1 MTDAFISAVSRS
13 THRVV
18 CSCQTHHTIVTQL
31 LQSSV
36 RLLDCPWLQQ
46 QHRGQ
51 VETCI
56 KTLAMTGYP
65 ITLPRTHTHTL
76 LSAVMT
82 VSLSSAAKSRSISLP
97 LDLEAQISSMLSTS
111 ALNSLSRNNPSYRST
126 SRSTRPVASTNPWDY
141 KNIIE
146 KLQVHAVSQRHQTQ
160 PGFLRTTE
168 STMINNIIRQL
179 RLIATFFNMSYVMKR
194 QTHI

>member
-1 MTDAFISAVSRS
+1 MHLWPSP
-13 THRVV
+13 V
-18 CSCQTHHTIVTQL
+18 CRLTPHIVCFCQTHHTIVTQL

-56 KTLAMTGYP
+56 KTLAMTG
-65 ITLPRTHTHTL
+65 LPVSLPHTCTHTL

-82 VSLSSAAKSRSISLP
+82 VSLSSPAKSRSISLP

-111 ALNSLSRNNPSYRST
+111 ALNSLSRTNPNYRST
-126 SRSTRPVASTNPWDY
+126 SRSSRPVASTNPWDY

-146 KLQVHAVSQRHQTQ
+146 KLQVLAVRQHPRTQ
-160 PGFLRTTE
+160 PGSLRMTE
-168 STMINNIIRQL
+168 SSMINDIFRRL
-179 RLIATFFNMSYVMKR
+179 LLIANYSTRVM
-194 QTHI
+194 